1 MYLIITIDL
10 NIQQIRELEFEIETK
25 SKGITELEDDNNY
38 LVDENRSLEELVNNL
53 IERGKQIE
61 EENNELKDALNDML
75 NETQTE

>member
-1 MYLIITIDL
+1 M
-10 NIQQIRELEFEIETK
+10 
-25 SKGITELEDDNNY
+25 
-38 LVDENRSLEELVNNL
+38 NNL

>member
-1 MYLIITIDL
+1 M
-10 NIQQIRELEFEIETK
+10 
-25 SKGITELEDDNNY
+25 
-38 LVDENRSLEELVNNL
+38 DENRSLEELVNNL